1 MFYTIAA
8 GAHWMIVDTIGGLAS
23 GPRPAAWSRR
33 RRTALIVALAA
44 AILTVAGLLGG
55 GAAEARA
62 ETVVNFDGLPPGTI
76 VTNQYEAQ
84 GLKLGHATDFGQTSP
99 GAGDCGSPTVQ
110 GDVVNSPPSPPNYAV
125 LTKCVQ
131 KPGEPNFS
139 GTYGALPAHPSGP
152 LSVRVR
158 DITGPGVVKVR
169 VTAYNGQGQ
178 EVTSGEGEAGLG
190 SWTHITAANPGNAK
204 ISFFLIA
211 TVTPSEDKIAIDDI
225 GFGAEPEALPG
236 PGAQP
241 PGGAQ
246 PSTPPAA
253 ALALQTPNPVPG
265 QMLTLSG
272 AGSQPGSGRIISYAW
287 DFNGD
292 GKIDTST
299 GTNPIAHL
307 MLGPGA
313 HTIALTVTNSGGEHS
328 TTHLGVT
335 MPSSGPKIH
344 PPDGGEGECQ
354 PTLEIGD
361 ARLLAECIQ
370 KLGGGYIINGPAQ
383 INGMTVVP
391 TNGFLKIR
399 TIKDYAI
406 GGTATQLYGAQ
417 VYFELLNTPIG
428 DMVLGSRDLE
438 AEPMNLETHSALNQY
453 KFNYHGLRAPRARA
467 ADKPTKTLLMAI
479 GVGKQ
484 CEGKEKKAGCCPPK
498 NALTACGEL
507 PGDFPLE
514 GQIDVYLTNKGQAL
528 FDVQVGLT
536 LSAVKFEATGALEIE
551 ANLETG
557 IELQSLQFQIPEAS
571 LAPIFKVK
579 KASFVYYF
587 PEYYEESKRDSWQAK
602 ATMTFGEEIA
612 ELEAELAFKK
622 GEFQSASMKFTANPG
637 VPIYPGVALNEIGAS
652 VGVNPL
658 AFGGSLG
665 AKIAELLEL
674 ELAFQFR
681 EATSTELGFFGG
693 QGKLSYNDDDIATLA
708 ADVYSDGYVD
718 AQVTFN
724 LHFPFDSSSPV
735 IEVSGDAGF
744 WDEPSSG
751 LWQAKGNVYF
761 KLWIISAEVAGL
773 INDKYAAGCLHV
785 GAEGIFGG
793 GVQGRYRFSDGNIAG
808 GLFGNDN
815 CSDQLKQYGQK
826 PEKEHKGGFVKEE
839 SAIFLTAPRGSL
851 APGDSLTRELGALGG
866 ASAGARVPATS
877 ATGGGTF
884 ALPGGT
890 LGQELRITSSSGT
903 PVVTLTG
910 PGGQTYTTPASAGHL
925 VTAPG
930 QFMSAVAPDPHQ
942 VLVLLRHP
950 KGGTWRVQP
959 AAGAPPVANVEFAE
973 DVPAATVKVKV
984 RHGRRQKWSLA
995 YKIAHLVGGTKVR
1008 FVERGNDSTHVLGT
1022 VGGARG
1028 TLAFSPQEAL
1038 GRSRKIY
1045 AYLLNS
1051 EGATVRELTV
1061 GHYTAPGAFRP
1072 RRPRKT
1078 RIVRHGTSAAIT
1090 WSAVAGARQY
1100 KIVVHGSDGR
1110 LVTFF
1115 RKPRS
1120 RSAQLVNV
1128 LPFESFTATIAAEG
1142 GPNMLPGPRATA
1154 RLAPLKIRMPHPAK
1168 RPGRR
1173 KKG

>member
-1 MFYTIAA
+1 VVGFALVSLILLFAVWL
-8 GAHWMIVDTIGGLAS
+8 GS
-23 GPRPAAWSRR
+23 G
-33 RRTALIVALAA
+33 AA
-44 AILTVAGLLGG
+44 AAS
-55 GAAEARA
+55 A
-62 ETVVNFDGLPPGTI
+62 ETVVNFDEIEVGKQ

-84 GLKLGHATDFGQTSP
+84 GLKLGFAKELGGSSP
-99 GAGDCGSPTVQ
+99 AAGDCGAPTVREETEFGVEAASRPKYALLPECGPGALKFSGTFGALQ
-110 GDVVNSPPSPPNYAV
+110 GGPGNRLGVDARLLAVGVPAEEVELAAYDGSGHELVNTKGNVTGAGWLHMAVTIPGAAQIRYFQIRTVTEHDAAVPLAIDNLGFEQPSEGGGSSPPTPPSPTPP
-125 LTKCVQ
+125 LR
-131 KPGEPNFS
+131 
-139 GTYGALPAHPSGP
+139 PAPP
-152 LSVRVR
+152 
-158 DITGPGVVKVR
+158 
-169 VTAYNGQGQ
+169 
-178 EVTSGEGEAGLG
+178 
-190 SWTHITAANPGNAK
+190 TAAL
-204 ISFFLIA
+204 S
-211 TVTPSEDKIAIDDI
+211 
-225 GFGAEPEALPG
+225 
-236 PGAQP
+236 
-241 PGGAQ
+241 
-246 PSTPPAA
+246 
-253 ALALQTPNPVPG
+253 LQTPNPVPG
-265 QMLTLSG
+265 GTLTLSG
-272 AGSQPGSGRIISYAW
+272 SGSQPGSGRIISYAW

-292 GKIDTST
+292 GKTDTST
-299 GTNPIAHL
+299 GTNPVAHL

-313 HTIALTVTNSGGEHS
+313 HTIGLTVTNSNGEHA
-328 TTHLGVT
+328 TTRFGVT
-335 MPSSGPKIH
+335 LPSVGAKIH

-361 ARLLAECIQ
+361 AHLLAECIQ
-370 KLGGGYIINGPAQ
+370 KLGGGYVIEGPLE
-383 INGMTVVP
+383 INGMTLVP
-391 TNGFLKIR
+391 REGFLKIR

-406 GGTATQLYGAQ
+406 AGTATQLYGAQ
-417 VYFELLNTPIG
+417 VYIELLNTPIG

-438 AEPMNLETHSALNQY
+438 AEPMNLETHSALNQF
-453 KFNYHGLRAPRARA
+453 KFNYHGLRAPQAGV

-484 CEGKEKKAGCCPPK
+484 CEGKDSKKAGCCPPK

-514 GQIDVYLTNKGQAL
+514 GQVDVYLTNKGQAL
-528 FDVQVGLT
+528 FDVQVGLS

-602 ATMTFGEEIA
+602 ATITFGEEIA

-724 LHFPFDSSSPV
+724 LHFPFDSSNPV
-735 IEVSGDAGF
+735 IEVSGGAGF

-751 LWQAKGNVYF
+751 LWQARGNVYF

-773 INDKYAAGCLHV
+773 INNQYAAGCLHV

-793 GVQGRYRFSDGNIAG
+793 GVQGRYRFSDGNISG

-815 CSDQLKQYGQK
+815 CSDQLKQYGEK

-839 SAIFLTAPRGSL
+839 SAIFLTAPRVSL
-851 APGDSLTRELGALGG
+851 ARELGTLGG
-866 ASAGARVPATS
+866 QFATTPGATA
-877 ATGGGTF
+877 AAGGGTF
-884 ALPGGT
+884 ALPSGT

-903 PVVTLTG
+903 PVVTLSG
-910 PGGQTYTTPASAGHL
+910 PGGQTYTTPSTAGHL
-925 VTAPG
+925 ITVPG

-950 KGGTWRVQP
+950 KGGTWHVQP
-959 AAGAPPVANVEFAE
+959 TAGAPPIANVEFAE
-973 DVPAATVKVKV
+973 DVAPANV
-984 RHGRRQKWSLA
+984 RVHLGHKRGAKWSLS
-995 YKIAHLVGGTKVR
+995 YKVGHYVAGTKVR
-1008 FVERGNDSTHVLGT
+1008 FVERGRDSTHVLGT
-1022 VGGARG
+1022 VARVRG
-1028 TLAFSPQEAL
+1028 TLSFSPQEAL

-1045 AYLLNS
+1045 AYLLNN

-1061 GHYTAPGAFRP
+1061 GRYTAPGAFRP
-1072 RRPRKT
+1072 GRPRHA

-1090 WSAVAGARQY
+1090 WGAVAGARQY

-1110 LVTFF
+1110 FVTFF
-1115 RKPRS
+1115 RKPHS
-1120 RSAQLVNV
+1120 RSVQLVNV

-1142 GPNMLPGPRATA
+1142 GKNMLPGPRATA
-1154 RLAPLKIRMPHPAK
+1154 RLAPLKIKKIGKGAPGKRRSAK
-1168 RPGRR
+1168 

>member
-1 MFYTIAA
+1 
-8 GAHWMIVDTIGGLAS
+8 MIGDTIGG
-23 GPRPAAWSRR
+23 PAGGSKPAVAARSRR
-33 RRTALIVALAA
+33 A
-44 AILTVAGLLGG
+44 AIVFALTYVVLAIAGLLGG
-55 GAAEARA
+55 SVAEAGA
-62 ETVVNFDGLPPGTI
+62 ETVVNFDNLAAGAV

-84 GLKLGHATDFGQTSP
+84 GLKLGSATDFGQSSPKEGKGDCGPPAVQEGVPAASPPRYVVLQQCISP
-99 GAGDCGSPTVQ
+99 GAKKFSGTFGALVGRPGDKLAVDVRLLTVGVPSEGVELVAYDGSGHELASAKGMATGGEWLHIAVTLAGTAQIRYFEIRTTEEYDATVQ
-110 GDVVNSPPSPPNYAV
+110 IGVDNLSFEQPGEGGGSSPPPSHPPPPPSPP
-125 LTKCVQ
+125 
-131 KPGEPNFS
+131 
-139 GTYGALPAHPSGP
+139 
-152 LSVRVR
+152 
-158 DITGPGVVKVR
+158 
-169 VTAYNGQGQ
+169 
-178 EVTSGEGEAGLG
+178 
-190 SWTHITAANPGNAK
+190 TAA
-204 ISFFLIA
+204 L
-211 TVTPSEDKIAIDDI
+211 T
-225 GFGAEPEALPG
+225 
-236 PGAQP
+236 
-241 PGGAQ
+241 
-246 PSTPPAA
+246 
-253 ALALQTPNPVPG
+253 LQTPNPTPG
-265 QMLTLSG
+265 EQLTLSG

-299 GTNPIAHL
+299 GTNPIAHV
-307 MLGPGA
+307 MLRPGA

-328 TTHLGVT
+328 TSRFGVT
-335 MPSSGPKIH
+335 LPSTGPKIH

-361 ARLLAECIQ
+361 ASLLAECIQ
-370 KLGGGYIINGPAQ
+370 KLGGGYIINGPLQ

-391 TNGFLKIR
+391 TSGFLKIR
-399 TIKDYAI
+399 TIKDFAI
-406 GGTATQLYGAQ
+406 DGTATQLYGAQ
-417 VYFELLNTPIG
+417 VDIELLNTPIG

-438 AEPMNLETHSALNQY
+438 AEPMNLETQSGLANL
-453 KFNYHGLRAPRARA
+453 KVPLYHGLRAPGAHTA
-467 ADKPTKTLLMAI
+467 AKPTKTLLMAI
-479 GVGKQ
+479 GVGKP
-484 CEGKEKKAGCCPPK
+484 CEGKEKGKAGCCPPK

-507 PGDFPLE
+507 PGGFPLE

-622 GEFQSASMKFTANPG
+622 GSFRSAAMKFKANPG
-637 VPIYPGVALNEIGAS
+637 VPIYPGISLNEIGAS
-652 VGVNPL
+652 VGVEPL

-674 ELAFQFR
+674 ELAFKYQ
-681 EATSTELGFFGG
+681 EETKTTLGFFGG
-693 QGKLSYNDDDIATLA
+693 EGKLSYKSDAIATLA

-724 LHFPFDSSSPV
+724 LHFPFDSSEPV
-735 IEVSGDAGF
+735 IEVSGGAGF

-793 GVQGRYRFSDGNIAG
+793 GVQGRYRFSDGNIDG

-815 CSDQLKQYGQK
+815 CSDQLKQYSQK

-839 SAIFLTAPRGSL
+839 SAIFLNAPRGSGV
-851 APGDSLTRELGALGG
+851 PGDSLARELGALGG
-866 ASAGARVPATS
+866 AFAGAGAPATT
-877 ATGGGTF
+877 AAGGGRF
-884 ALPGGT
+884 ALPAGT
-890 LGQELRITSSSGT
+890 LGQELRITSSAGT
-903 PVVTLTG
+903 PVVTLSG
-910 PGGQTYTTPASAGHL
+910 PGGQTYTTPSTAGRL
-925 VTAPG
+925 VTVPG

-950 KGGTWRVQP
+950 KGGTWHVQP
-959 AAGAPPVANVEFAE
+959 TAGSPPIAGVEFAE
-973 DVPAATVKVKV
+973 DVAPAAVKVKV
-984 RHGRRQKWSLA
+984 RRGHRQKWSLTYGISHFLA
-995 YKIAHLVGGTKVR
+995 GTKVR
-1008 FVERGNDSTHVLGT
+1008 FVERGSDSTHVLGT
-1022 VGGARG
+1022 VGAARG
-1028 TLAFSPQEAL
+1028 TLSFSPQEAL

-1045 AYLLNS
+1045 AYLLDA

-1072 RRPRKT
+1072 SRPRHA
-1078 RIVRHGTSAAIT
+1078 RIARHGTSAAIT
-1090 WSAVAGARQY
+1090 WGAVAGARQY

-1110 LVTFF
+1110 LQTFF
-1115 RKPRS
+1115 RKPHS

-1128 LPFESFTATIAAEG
+1128 LPFESFTATVTAEG
-1142 GPNMLPGPRATA
+1142 GPNMLPGPKATA
-1154 RLAPLKIRMPHPAK
+1154 KLAPLKIKVPHHAK
-1168 RPGRR
+1168 RNGR
-1173 KKG
+1173 KKKR